1 MSYSFT
7 SQFLR
12 GSLSLTPDFLQYL
25 TFFAYFSS
33 QIKERPVP
41 DLISAMVTV
50 KRNFGVGHRRPSK
63 ELSKKICVGSAEK
76 HLIQMYLDTRK
87 STPACFP
94 LLSLLAFIQFELTVA
109 WLLEIY
115 SVCEKC
121 FLRCVLILD
130 RKSFIAESAN
140 WKRFSIRSAREPQPV
155 LSLSSLYLQ
164 ESIQSITIQQS

>member
-50 KRNFGVGHRRPSK
+50 KRNFGVDHRRPSK
-63 ELSKKICVGSAEK
+63 ELSKKICVGSGEK
-76 HLIQMYLDTRK
+76 QLIKVYLDTRK
-87 STPACFP
+87 NTPAC
-94 LLSLLAFIQFELTVA
+94 
-109 WLLEIY
+109 
-115 SVCEKC
+115 
-121 FLRCVLILD
+121 
-130 RKSFIAESAN
+130 
-140 WKRFSIRSAREPQPV
+140 
-155 LSLSSLYLQ
+155 
-164 ESIQSITIQQS
+164 